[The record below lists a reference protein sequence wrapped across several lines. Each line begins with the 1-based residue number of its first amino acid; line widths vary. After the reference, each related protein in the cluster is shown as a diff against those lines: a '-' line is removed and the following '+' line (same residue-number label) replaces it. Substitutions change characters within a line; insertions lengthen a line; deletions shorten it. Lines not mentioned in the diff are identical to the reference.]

1 MAQIIRVSA
10 TFACVYRLR
19 TNNNL
24 ECLVDEVSVTVGRK
38 GFLEM
43 YSLATREPSSFLYVN
58 LASPKINDMWYIKLN
73 QKLHID

>member
-43 YSLATREPSSFLYVN
+43 YNLATREPYSFLNIN
-58 LASPKINDMWYIKLN
+58 LVSPKIVDMCYIKFN
-73 QKLHID
+73 QKLQID